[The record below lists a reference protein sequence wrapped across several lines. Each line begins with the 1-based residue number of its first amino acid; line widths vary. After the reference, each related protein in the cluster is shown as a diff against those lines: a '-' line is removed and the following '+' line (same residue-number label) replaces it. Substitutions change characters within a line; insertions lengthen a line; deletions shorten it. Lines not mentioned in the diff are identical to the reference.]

1 MSISALRAS
10 AVLRQLPVAAA
21 SSVKKEGWR
30 GMMRALSAQGKL
42 LITNH
47 NAPEA
52 VILST
57 GEYSRLVEAANAA
70 HQAQSDPLASLR
82 QDFDLRL
89 ASLNRNDAGDRL
101 RDFMDNPGELNGQV
115 KAGATY

>member
-1 MSISALRAS
+1 MVMSAAHATTALS
-10 AVLRQLPVAAA
+10 QLPVAAA
-21 SSVKKEGWR
+21 SAVKKEGWR
-30 GMMRALSAQGKL
+30 GMMRALSVQGKL

-57 GEYSRLVEAANAA
+57 SEYSRLVAAASA
-70 HQAQSDPLASLR
+70 VRQSPSDPLAQLR
-82 QDFDLRL
+82 QDFDQRL
-89 ASLNRNDAGDRL
+89 ASLQQPDAGARL
-101 RDFMDNPGELNGQV
+101 RALMDEPGALDGQV

>member
-1 MSISALRAS
+1 MSISASRAPG
-10 AVLRQLPVAAA
+10 VLSQLPVAAA

-57 GEYSRLVEAANAA
+57 GEYSRLVEAAASA
-70 HQAQSDPLASLR
+70 RQAQPDPLALLR
-82 QDFDLRL
+82 QDFDQRL
-89 ASLNRNDAGDRL
+89 ASLNRDDAGDRL
-101 RDFMDNPGELNGQV
+101 RAFMDDPGELNGQV